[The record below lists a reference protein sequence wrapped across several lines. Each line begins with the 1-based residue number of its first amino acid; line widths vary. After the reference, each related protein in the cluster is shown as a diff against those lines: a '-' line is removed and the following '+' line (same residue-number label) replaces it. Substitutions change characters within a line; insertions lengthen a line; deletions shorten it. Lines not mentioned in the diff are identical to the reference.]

1 MNTQELL
8 ANLAAIALIVILT
21 GFQINYFHGK
31 FLSLTDS
38 EQKNVSENRKDSN
51 ERTGRGQIKM
61 VLEKVLVCLEMHGM
75 KIIFFTGFC
84 VAIKNV
90 SFEVT
95 SSCQFCMLKAFFNFR
110 FIL

>member
-38 EQKNVSENRKDSN
+38 DCEQENMPENRKDSN
-51 ERTGRGQIKM
+51 ERTGREQIKM
-61 VLEKVLVCLEMHGM
+61 IFEKVLLCLEMHGM

-90 SFEVT
+90 SFR
-95 SSCQFCMLKAFFNFR
+95 KAIFMSVMDAQSFF
-110 FIL
+110 